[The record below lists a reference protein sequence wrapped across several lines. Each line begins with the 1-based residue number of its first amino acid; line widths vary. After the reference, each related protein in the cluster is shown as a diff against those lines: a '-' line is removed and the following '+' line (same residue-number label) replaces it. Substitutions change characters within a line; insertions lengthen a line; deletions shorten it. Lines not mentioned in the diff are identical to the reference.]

1 MLRVIIVGAGFM
13 GQTHASIYKS
23 MEEIELLAIVDK
35 NKERAAKFAN
45 DYNCL
50 YSEDLVT
57 AIKSV
62 NADFV
67 DICLPTFLH
76 EE

>member
-23 MEEIELLAIVDK
+23 MEEVELFAIVDK

-50 YSEDLVT
+50 YSED
-57 AIKSV
+57 
-62 NADFV
+62 
-67 DICLPTFLH
+67 
-76 EE
+76 